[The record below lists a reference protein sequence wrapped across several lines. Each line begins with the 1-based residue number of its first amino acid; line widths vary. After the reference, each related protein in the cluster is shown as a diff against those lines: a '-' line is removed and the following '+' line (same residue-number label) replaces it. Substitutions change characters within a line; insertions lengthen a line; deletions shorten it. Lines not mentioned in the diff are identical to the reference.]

1 MRTRFSVHTA
11 PAGLEIAIEKK
22 DGTTQMLKGSHLLVS
37 VGQLPNSDDLGL
49 EKAGIDIDKNGFI
62 RHNNKLETS
71 VPGVW
76 VMGDVKGGPAFTHVS
91 YDDYLVI
98 YDNLVNGKNRTI
110 DNRLVPYALY
120 TDPEL
125 GRVGLTE
132 WEARTAG
139 FRLKIGSVPI
149 RNIARAIERMKIVI
163 NADNDRIL
171 GATILG
177 PGGGELVQILITLM
191 MVDAPWTV
199 FENAMFIHPT
209 LDSLAANVEVA

>member
-1 MRTRFSVHTA
+1 
-11 PAGLEIAIEKK
+11 
-22 DGTTQMLKGSHLLVS
+22 
-37 VGQLPNSDDLGL
+37 
-49 EKAGIDIDKNGFI
+49 
-62 RHNNKLETS
+62 
-71 VPGVW
+71 
-76 VMGDVKGGPAFTHVS
+76 MGDVKGGPAFTHVS

-132 WEARTAG
+132 REARKAG

-149 RNIARAIERMKIVI
+149 GNIARAIERSETKGLMKIVI

-177 PGGGELVQILITLM
+177 PEGGELVQILMTLM

-209 LDSLAANVEVA
+209 LAEGFFSLVANVEVA